1 MRTSTIKAQM
11 EELFRTGKHA
21 HAYLFC
27 GEMESAKEAAL
38 SCAHIATG
46 SAGSLQAGEESGSD
60 GFNPDLLIVNIIEGE
75 QGISID
81 QVRDIRQF
89 LSLEPYFGKA
99 RVVVIEQS
107 ERMKNEAS
115 SALLKILEEPPAKSA
130 IILLSGESQLILGTI
145 LSRVQRVDF
154 PDAKR
159 KQGIDKKEGICNT
172 LASVILAKIP
182 QRFTIIQ
189 KMSESEIHSDL
200 FDQLVLFFHDML
212 TVALSGAEESLHYPF
227 YVKQYQSILS
237 RAGYAPE
244 RIASILSSLTEY
256 AHVAKT
262 TNANK
267 RLLLERIALLL

>member
-1 MRTSTIKAQM
+1 MRTSTVKAQT
-11 EELFRTGKHA
+11 EELFRAGKHA

-27 GEMESAKEAAL
+27 GEMETAKETAL
-38 SCAHIATG
+38 SCAYIATG
-46 SAGSLQAGEESGSD
+46 SAGSLQVGEESGGD
-60 GFNPDLLIVNIIEGE
+60 GFNPDLLIVSFAEGE
-75 QGISID
+75 QGVSID
-81 QVRDIRQF
+81 QVRDIRRF
-89 LSLEPYFGKA
+89 LSLEPYFGNQ

-159 KQGIDKKEGICNT
+159 KQDIDKKEGICNT
-172 LASVILAKIP
+172 LSSVILAKIP

-189 KMSESEIHSDL
+189 EMTESEIHSDL

-212 TVALSGAEESLHYPF
+212 TVALSGTEESLHYSF
-227 YVKQYQSILS
+227 YVKQYQGVLS
-237 RAGYAPE
+237 HAGYTPE
-244 RIASILSSLTEY
+244 RIASILPSLIEY

-262 TNANK
+262 TNASK

>member
-1 MRTSTIKAQM
+1 MRTSTIKEQM

-27 GEMESAKEAAL
+27 GEMETAKETAL
-38 SCAHIATG
+38 SCAYIAIG
-46 SAGSLQAGEESGSD
+46 KESNED
-60 GFNPDLLIVNIIEGE
+60 GFNPDLLVVNVIEGE

-81 QVRDIRQF
+81 QIRDIKQF
-89 LSLEPYFGKA
+89 LSLKPYYGNQ

-107 ERMKNEAS
+107 EQMKNEAS
-115 SALLKILEEPPAKSA
+115 SVLLKILEEPPTKSA
-130 IILLSGESQLILGTI
+130 IVLLSGESHLILGTI
-145 LSRVQRVDF
+145 HSRVQRVDF
-154 PDAKR
+154 HDAKR
-159 KQGIDKKEGICNT
+159 KQSVDKQKEICNT
-172 LASVILAKIP
+172 LSSVILADKAE
-182 QRFTIIQ
+182 RFTIIQ
-189 KMSESEIHSDL
+189 KMAESEIHSDL

-212 TVALSGAEESLHYPF
+212 TVALSGTEESLHYPF

-237 RAGYAPE
+237 RAGYTPE
-244 RIASILSSLTEY
+244 RIASILPNLIEY

>member
-1 MRTSTIKAQM
+1 MRTSTVKAQM

-27 GEMESAKEAAL
+27 GEMESAKETAL
-38 SCAHIATG
+38 SCAYIAIG
-46 SAGSLQAGEESGSD
+46 KESG
-60 GFNPDLLIVNIIEGE
+60 GNGVNPDLLMVSFAEGE

-81 QVRDIRQF
+81 QVRDIRRF
-89 LSLEPYFGKA
+89 LSLEPYFGNQ
-99 RVVVIEQS
+99 RVVVIERS

-145 LSRVQRVDF
+145 RSRVHQVDF

-159 KQGIDKKEGICNT
+159 KQDIDKHEGICNT
-172 LASVILAKIP
+172 LSSVILAGIP

-189 KMSESEIHSDL
+189 EMTESEIHPDL

-212 TVALSGAEESLHYPF
+212 TVALSGTEESLHYSF
-227 YVKQYQSILS
+227 YIKQYQSILS
-237 RAGYAPE
+237 RTGYAPE

-256 AHVAKT
+256 AHVART

>member
-1 MRTSTIKAQM
+1 M
-11 EELFRTGKHA
+11 EELFRAGKHA

-27 GEMESAKEAAL
+27 GEMESTKEAAL
-38 SCAHIATG
+38 SCAYIAI
-46 SAGSLQAGEESGSD
+46 GEESNED
-60 GFNPDLLIVNIIEGE
+60 GFNPDLLTVNITEGE

-81 QVRDIRQF
+81 QVRDIRRF
-89 LSLEPYFGKA
+89 LSLEPYFGSQ

-115 SALLKILEEPPAKSA
+115 SALLKVLEEPPAKSA

-154 PDAKR
+154 HDTKR
-159 KQGIDKKEGICNT
+159 KQGIDKQEEICNT
-172 LASVILAKIP
+172 LASVILASP
-182 QRFTIIQ
+182 AGRFTKIQ
-189 KMSESEIHSDL
+189 EMAESEIRSDL
-200 FDQLVLFFHDML
+200 FDHLVFFFHDML
-212 TVALSGAEESLHYPF
+212 TVALSGTEESLHYPF
-227 YVKQYQSILS
+227 YLKQYQNIVS
-237 RAGYAPE
+237 RGTYTPE
-244 RIASILSSLTEY
+244 RIASILSGLTEY